1 MRVLHTTSGIKWTGP
16 AAVAIGQVAALR
28 EAGIEAEIAVAADS
42 PLARRLAGEGWVRP
56 LLAPGRRPRDFFRDV
71 AALAET
77 VAREP
82 FDLVHTHGSH
92 DHLIASAAL
101 GGSGPPLV
109 RSFHH
114 ASGFR
119 PLFSSWGRRRAS
131 GFAFSSS
138 ALADAF
144 VTRFGRRA
152 PCARFSPV
160 VDLELFA
167 PEPRRR
173 EILEEFGVPADAFVV
188 GTIGK
193 MAAGRGHD
201 AAIRILS
208 ECREPNV
215 VLFHVGKGERK
226 EALWRLAAGL
236 GVGARNFGAGYQ
248 EENLPSLYRAMD
260 AFLFTAS
267 GADQGHRAIL
277 EAMASGLPVVALDL
291 PGVSDFGIVKGP
303 GFVARSEG
311 EASAALDFLSSHGT
325 ERRAMAAAARLA
337 AARFSGKEFAASAVR
352 FYEEVLE
359 SGKIRDAGR
368 VSAAGGNP
376 R

>member
-1 MRVLHTTSGIKWTGP
+1 MRVLHLTSGVKWTGP
-16 AAVAIGQVAALR
+16 AAVAVDQVAALR
-28 EAGIEAEIAVAADS
+28 DAGIEAEIAIAADS
-42 PLARRLAGEGWVRP
+42 PLAKRLAGKGWVRP

-82 FDLVHTHGSH
+82 FDVVHTHGSH

-101 GGSGPPLV
+101 AGSGPPLV

-114 ASGFR
+114 ASGFG

-138 ALADAF
+138 ALAESFEA
-144 VTRFGRRA
+144 RFGRRV

-160 VDLELFA
+160 VDLELFR

-173 EILEEFGVPADAFVV
+173 EVLEPFGIPSDAFVV

-201 AAIRILS
+201 AAIRILADS
-208 ECREPNV
+208 REVRV
-215 VLFHVGKGERK
+215 VLLHVGKGERR
-226 EALWRLAAGL
+226 EELGRLAADL
-236 GVGARNFGAGYQ
+236 GVGGRNFGAGYQ
-248 EENLPSLYRAMD
+248 EDHLPSLYRAMD

-311 EASAALDFLSSHGT
+311 EASAALDFLFAHAT
-325 ERRAMAAAARLA
+325 ERRAMAEKARLA
-337 AARFSGKEFAASAVR
+337 AARFSGREFAASAVR
-352 FYEEVLE
+352 FYGDVLE
-359 SGKIRDAGR
+359 SGKNRRARR
-368 VSAAGGNP
+368 VSAAGGNS